1 MTAAKPHP
9 ALVQQLHGKRRWITE
24 EAGLDRVRALQAAPS
39 ELHRLPAGQ
48 QSQHSRSRSCPCN
61 PTVEKTSWWQWAVTH
76 QVIGPESGD
85 DLSLQ
90 DWRDRHEAERRR
102 PR

>member
-9 ALVQQLHGKRRWITE
+9 ALVQQLHGKRQWITE

-48 QSQHSRSRSCPCN
+48 QSQHSRSQSCPCL
-61 PTVEKTSWWQWAVTH
+61 PTIEKTSWWQWTVTH
-76 QVIGPESGD
+76 QVIGPENPEQLTAED
-85 DLSLQ
+85 WNDLHRQQLKRQ
-90 DWRDRHEAERRR
+90 R
-102 PR
+102 